1 MSLPETESL
10 PIEPEPISEP
20 VSEPAP
26 AQPAPQVRRRV
37 RRGLVPYETEQRAAF
52 FGELIHLATPSA
64 DFFLFSGISGLVA
77 GLALLLNSPALFFL
91 AALLAPFMAPVLG
104 LAVSAAI
111 GNLRFFGRSLAALVI
126 GSVLVFFLG
135 GIAGWISLNVSGLI
149 YTQALFHTTFSWP
162 DLLVI
167 ILGAAFTAYL
177 SVRSGLQRPLVSSV
191 AVAYEL
197 FVPLTAAGFGLTQP
211 AVAGLFPEGL
221 VLFASNLALA
231 AVTATFV
238 LILLKIRPL
247 PSGNHWI
254 VSLALLV
261 GLTAAALFGIGSALL
276 AGPVM
281 GQVALMPSA
290 TVTPTLTPRPS
301 HTFTPQPSPSSTA
314 IPPTPSD
321 TPTSTLVPTATPT
334 ITVTPSPTPVYGL
347 VNAGELNGVIIRPE
361 PGSMLISTTLL
372 NGSVVEILPEVVN
385 KNGFIWIHVRAP
397 DGKEG
402 WVQSG
407 LIVTAT
413 PRPR

>member
-1 MSLPETESL
+1 
-10 PIEPEPISEP
+10 
-20 VSEPAP
+20 
-26 AQPAPQVRRRV
+26 
-37 RRGLVPYETEQRAAF
+37 LVPYETEQRAAF
-52 FGELIHLATPSA
+52 FGELIHQATASA

-77 GLALLLNSPALFFL
+77 GAALLLNSPALYFL

-104 LAVSAAI
+104 LAVATAI
-111 GNLRFFGRSLAALVI
+111 GNLRFFVRSLAALVI
-126 GSVLVFFLG
+126 GSAVVFVLG

-149 YTQALFHTTFSWP
+149 FTQALFHTTFSWP

-167 ILGAAFTAYL
+167 VLGAAFTAYL
-177 SVRSGLQRPLVSSV
+177 SVRSGGQQRPLVSSV

-197 FVPLTAAGFGLTQP
+197 FVPLAAAGFGLTQP
-211 AVAGLFPEGL
+211 VPSGLFPEGL

-231 AVTATFV
+231 AVTATLV

-247 PSGNHWI
+247 PVGNHWI

-261 GLTAAALFGIGSALL
+261 VLTAAALFGIGNALL
-276 AGPVM
+276 AGPVV

-301 HTFTPQPSPSSTA
+301 ATLTPYPTA
-314 IPPTPSD
+314 TATTIPPTPSN
-321 TPTSTLVPTATPT
+321 TPTSTLVPTATAT

-347 VNAGELNGVIIRPE
+347 VSAGELNGVIIRPE

-385 KNGFIWIHVRAP
+385 KNGFVWIHVRAP

-402 WVQSG
+402 WVQAG